1 MSVERPRVVYVAG
14 SGHTGS
20 TLLALLLDSHPDIAC
35 VGETSVKPKIRRK
48 GGQARQLCSCG
59 AKVGD
64 CPFWT
69 RVFEAVR
76 ADGHDFGVES
86 WSNDY
91 RFEHPVA
98 QRLLSRACSS
108 VTGRDLVRWA
118 AESIPF
124 YRDRI
129 ANIDAVNRSFIR
141 AVLNISGAQ
150 VFADTSKR
158 VPRLLHLMRLPDL
171 DVKVV
176 LLVRDVR
183 GYAASAKRR
192 GEAVLDAARTWHRHQ
207 VIFSDLAATLPEARL
222 HRVRYEDLCA
232 SPDETLRALWTFC
245 GVEPIDAPTS
255 IAAADHHVLGN
266 SMRMAGQI
274 RIRLDQSWAD
284 RLDGTEKRRILE
296 IAGDLNRKLGYV

>member
-1 MSVERPRVVYVAG
+1 MSLERPRVVYVAG

-20 TLLALLLDSHPDIAC
+20 TLLALLLDSHPEIAC

-48 GGQARQLCSCG
+48 GGEARQRCSCG

-64 CPFWT
+64 CAFWR
-69 RVFEAVR
+69 RVFEHVR
-76 ADGHDFGVES
+76 AEGHDFGAES

-91 RFEHPVA
+91 RFEHPIA

-108 VTGRDLVRWA
+108 VAGRDLVKWA
-118 AESIPF
+118 AGALPF

-129 ANIDAVNRSFIR
+129 ATIDAVNRSFIR
-141 AVLNISGAQ
+141 AVLKTSGAQ

-171 DVKVV
+171 DVKIV

-207 VIFSDLAATLPEARL
+207 IIFSDLAATLPEERL

-232 SPDETLRALWTFC
+232 HPDETLNGLWRFC
-245 GVEPIDAPTS
+245 GVQPIEAPTA
-255 IAAADHHVLGN
+255 ITATEHHVLGN

-274 RIRLDQSWAD
+274 RIRLDQSWTQ
-284 RLDGTEKRRILE
+284 RLDSHEARQILE
-296 IAGDLNRKLGYV
+296 IAGDINRKLGYA

>member
-1 MSVERPRVVYVAG
+1 MSVERARVVYVAG

-20 TLLALLLDSHPDIAC
+20 TLLALLLDSHPQIAC

-59 AKVGD
+59 AKVGE
-64 CPFWT
+64 CAFWM
-69 RVFEAVR
+69 RVFESVR
-76 ADGHDFGVES
+76 GDGYDFGAES

-98 QRLLSRACSS
+98 QRLLGLACSS
-108 VTGRDLVRWA
+108 VTGRHVVRWA
-118 AESIPF
+118 AGALPY
-124 YRDRI
+124 YRDRV
-129 ANIDAVNRSFIR
+129 ANIDAVNLSFIR
-141 AVLNISGAQ
+141 AVLKISGAQ

-158 VPRLLHLMRLPDL
+158 VPRLLHLLRLPDL

-192 GEAVLDAARTWHRHQ
+192 GEPVLDAARTWHRHQ
-207 VIFSDLAATLPEARL
+207 VIFSDLAATLPEERL

-232 SPDETLRALWTFC
+232 RPGETLSALWTFC
-245 GVEPIDAPTS
+245 GVQPIEAPTS
-255 IAAADHHVLGN
+255 IVAADHHVLGN
-266 SMRMAGQI
+266 SMRMSGQI
-274 RIRLDQSWAD
+274 HIRLDQSWTQ
-284 RLDGTEKRRILE
+284 RLDSQEARQVLE
-296 IAGDLNRKLGYV
+296 IAGDINRKLGYA

>member
-1 MSVERPRVVYVAG
+1 VYVAG

-20 TLLALLLDSHPDIAC
+20 TLLALLLDSHPEIAC

-48 GGQARQLCSCG
+48 GGQARQRCSCG

-64 CPFWT
+64 CAFWT
-69 RVFEAVR
+69 RVFEHVR
-76 ADGHDFGVES
+76 ADGHDFGAES

-91 RFEHPVA
+91 RFEHPIA

-108 VTGRDLVRWA
+108 GGGRDLVRWA
-118 AESIPF
+118 AGALPF

-141 AVLNISGAQ
+141 AVLKISGAQ

-171 DVKVV
+171 DVKIV

-207 VIFSDLAATLPEARL
+207 IIFSDLAATLPEERL

-232 SPDETLRALWTFC
+232 HPNETLNGLWRFC
-245 GVEPIDAPTS
+245 GVEPFDAPTA
-255 IAAADHHVLGN
+255 ITAAEHHVLGN

-274 RIRLDQSWAD
+274 RIRLDQSWTQ
-284 RLDGTEKRRILE
+284 RLDSHEARQILE
-296 IAGDLNRKLGYV
+296 IAGDVNRKLGYA

>member
-1 MSVERPRVVYVAG
+1 MSVDRARVVYVAG

-20 TLLALLLDSHPDIAC
+20 TLLALLLDSHPEIAC
-35 VGETSVKPKIRRK
+35 VGETAVKPKIRRK

-59 AKVGD
+59 AKVGE
-64 CPFWT
+64 CAFWT

-76 ADGHDFGVES
+76 ADGHDFGAES

-98 QRLLSRACSS
+98 QRLLGRACSS
-108 VTGRDLVRWA
+108 VTGRQLVRWA
-118 AESIPF
+118 AGSLPL

-129 ANIDAVNRSFIR
+129 ASIDAVNRSFIR
-141 AVLNISGAQ
+141 AVLDISGAQ

-158 VPRLLHLMRLPDL
+158 VPRLLHLQRLPDL

-176 LLVRDVR
+176 LLARDVR

-192 GEAVLDAARTWHRHQ
+192 GEPVLDAARTWHRHQ
-207 VIFSDLAATLPEARL
+207 LIFSELAATLPEDRL
-222 HRVRYEDLCA
+222 HRLRYEDLCA
-232 SPDETLRALWTFC
+232 HPDETLKALWAFC
-245 GVEPIDAPTS
+245 GVPAIEVPGTID
-255 IAAADHHVLGN
+255 AADHHVLGN

-274 RIRLDQSWAD
+274 RIRLDQSWAQ
-284 RLDGTEKRRILE
+284 RLDSVETRQILE
-296 IAGDLNRKLGYV
+296 IAGDINRKLGYA

>member
-1 MSVERPRVVYVAG
+1 MSLDRPRVVYVAG

-20 TLLALLLDSHPDIAC
+20 TLLALLLDSHPEIAC

-48 GGQARQLCSCG
+48 GGEARQRCSCG

-64 CPFWT
+64 CAFWR
-69 RVFEAVR
+69 RVFEHVR
-76 ADGHDFGVES
+76 ADGHEFGAES

-91 RFEHPVA
+91 RFEHPIA

-108 VTGRDLVRWA
+108 VTGRDLVKWA
-118 AESIPF
+118 AGVLPF

-141 AVLNISGAQ
+141 AVLKITGAQ
-150 VFADTSKR
+150 VFADTSKH
-158 VPRLLHLMRLPDL
+158 VPRLLHLLELSDL
-171 DVKVV
+171 EVKVV

-183 GYAASAKRR
+183 GYVASAKRR
-192 GEAVLDAARTWHRHQ
+192 GEPVLAAARAWHRHQ
-207 VIFSDLAATLPEARL
+207 VIFSDLAATLPEERL

-232 SPDETLRALWTFC
+232 RPAETLSALWTFC
-245 GVEPIDAPTS
+245 GVQPIEAPTS
-255 IAAADHHVLGN
+255 IVAADHHVLGN

-274 RIRLDQSWAD
+274 HIRLDQSWTE
-284 RLDGTEKRRILE
+284 RLDSDEARQVLE
-296 IAGDLNRKLGYV
+296 IAGDINRKLGYV